1 MSRRVRSTVMR
12 GCVFDGL
19 WVMIRGIACRSQYGR
34 GKTGMIMPSK
44 LRSTVLP
51 REMPNSMCPD

>member
-1 MSRRVRSTVMR
+1 MR
-12 GCVFDGL
+12 GRVFDGL
-19 WVMIRGIACRSQYGR
+19 WVMIRGIACRNQYGR
-34 GKTGMIMPSK
+34 GKTGMILPSK